1 MQTLKTDIKQRIL
14 QVAHRE
20 FINNGVQRT
29 CIRNVAHK
37 AGVTVGNLYH
47 YFDSKDT
54 LFRAVLQPLLT
65 ALDRYILS
73 HNNEEFLSLEVFD
86 LQQHQINHVMTMLT
100 LVKQF
105 RPELRLLLFNAE
117 GTSWRGIRIVSPTD
131 ERTIPTH
138 KHRYFTV
145 PDSSHQFGVDNPL
158 LRTGGTRGIQ
168 RRRSKTST
176 HTVCQFWYGRLERI
190 DKTIGK
196 LSKIIMICSK
206 HSNV

>member
-20 FINNGVQRT
+20 FIKNGVQRT
-29 CIRNVAHK
+29 CIRNVARK

-54 LFRAVLQPLLT
+54 LFCAVLQPLLT

-73 HNNEEFLSLEVFD
+73 HNDEEFLSLDVFD
-86 LQQHQINHVMTMLT
+86 LRQQQINHIMAMLT

-117 GTSWRGIRIVSPTD
+117 GTSLAGYKD
-131 ERTIPTH
+131 
-138 KHRYFTV
+138 
-145 PDSSHQFGVDNPL
+145 
-158 LRTGGTRGIQ
+158 
-168 RRRSKTST
+168 
-176 HTVCQFWYGRLERI
+176 
-190 DKTIGK
+190 
-196 LSKIIMICSK
+196 KIIEHQMKVGTEYLRLMKERYPHINIDISPFFI
-206 HSNV
+206 HITSSTWMNVFCELVRHEDYESCEVERALEQYAAYSMAGWRELMKP

>member
-20 FINNGVQRT
+20 FIKNGVQRT
-29 CIRNVAHK
+29 CIRNVARK

-54 LFRAVLQPLLT
+54 LFCAVLQPLLT

-73 HNNEEFLSLEVFD
+73 HNDEEFLSLDVFD
-86 LQQHQINHVMTMLT
+86 LRQQQINHIMAMLT

-117 GTSWRGIRIVSPTD
+117 GTS
-131 ERTIPTH
+131 
-138 KHRYFTV
+138 
-145 PDSSHQFGVDNPL
+145 
-158 LRTGGTRGIQ
+158 
-168 RRRSKTST
+168 
-176 HTVCQFWYGRLERI
+176 LEGY
-190 DKTIGK
+190 KN
-196 LSKIIMICSK
+196 KIIDHQMKVGMEYLRLMKERYPHINTNISPFLIHLTSSAWTTLFCELVEHEEYSEEEVK
-206 HSNV
+206 QALMQYVSFGTAGWKELMKP

>member
-117 GTSWRGIRIVSPTD
+117 GTS
-131 ERTIPTH
+131 
-138 KHRYFTV
+138 
-145 PDSSHQFGVDNPL
+145 
-158 LRTGGTRGIQ
+158 
-168 RRRSKTST
+168 
-176 HTVCQFWYGRLERI
+176 LEGY
-190 DKTIGK
+190 KN
-196 LSKIIMICSK
+196 KIIDHQMQVGVEYLRLMKERYPHINIDISPFLIHLTSSAWTTLFCELVEHEEYSEEEVK
-206 HSNV
+206 QALMQYVCFGTAGWKELMKP

>member
-20 FINNGVQRT
+20 FINKGVQRT
-29 CIRNVAHK
+29 CIRNVAHE

-86 LQQHQINHVMTMLT
+86 LQQHQINHVMPMLT

-105 RPELRLLLFNAE
+105 RPELRLLLFKAE
-117 GTSWRGIRIVSPTD
+117 GTSLQGY
-131 ERTIPTH
+131 
-138 KHRYFTV
+138 K
-145 PDSSHQFGVDNPL
+145 N
-158 LRTGGTRGIQ
+158 
-168 RRRSKTST
+168 
-176 HTVCQFWYGRLERI
+176 
-190 DKTIGK
+190 
-196 LSKIIMICSK
+196 KIIDHQMQVGVEYLRLMKERYPHINIDISPFLIHLTSSAWTTLFCELVEHEEYSEEEVK
-206 HSNV
+206 QALMQYVSFGTAGWKELMKP

>member
-20 FINNGVQRT
+20 FIKNGVQRT
-29 CIRNVAHK
+29 CIRNVARK

-54 LFRAVLQPLLT
+54 LFCAVLQPLLT

-73 HNNEEFLSLEVFD
+73 HNDEEFLSINVFD
-86 LQQHQINHVMTMLT
+86 LRQQQVNHIMAMLT

-117 GTSWRGIRIVSPTD
+117 GTS
-131 ERTIPTH
+131 
-138 KHRYFTV
+138 
-145 PDSSHQFGVDNPL
+145 
-158 LRTGGTRGIQ
+158 
-168 RRRSKTST
+168 
-176 HTVCQFWYGRLERI
+176 LEGY
-190 DKTIGK
+190 KN
-196 LSKIIMICSK
+196 KIIDHQMKVGMEYLRLMKERYPHINTDISPFLTHLTCSTWMTLFCELVEHEDYSEEEIK
-206 HSNV
+206 LALEQYVTFGMAGWKELMKP

>member
-29 CIRNVAHK
+29 CIRNVAHE

-117 GTSWRGIRIVSPTD
+117 GTSLEGYKNKIMVMSEKVCKILLVLALMLGVPQAWGKFVMLISLC
-131 ERTIPTH
+131 H
-138 KHRYFTV
+138 FT
-145 PDSSHQFGVDNPL
+145 
-158 LRTGGTRGIQ
+158 
-168 RRRSKTST
+168 
-176 HTVCQFWYGRLERI
+176 
-190 DKTIGK
+190 
-196 LSKIIMICSK
+196 
-206 HSNV
+206 

>member
-20 FINNGVQRT
+20 FIKNGVQRT
-29 CIRNVAHK
+29 CIRNVARK

-54 LFRAVLQPLLT
+54 LFCAVLQPLLT

-73 HNNEEFLSLEVFD
+73 HNDEEFLSLDVFD
-86 LQQHQINHVMTMLT
+86 LRQQQINHIMAMLT

-117 GTSWRGIRIVSPTD
+117 GTS
-131 ERTIPTH
+131 
-138 KHRYFTV
+138 
-145 PDSSHQFGVDNPL
+145 
-158 LRTGGTRGIQ
+158 
-168 RRRSKTST
+168 
-176 HTVCQFWYGRLERI
+176 LEGY
-190 DKTIGK
+190 KN
-196 LSKIIMICSK
+196 KIIDHQMKVGMEYLRLMKERYPHINIDISPFFPHIPCSTWTTLFSELVEHEEYDDREIAHALRQYAIYSTAGWK
-206 HSNV
+206 ALMKP